1 MTYVYETLKKGER
14 QYDDYDLR
22 ETNCVR
28 ARYIKSCCDIDNG
41 NPYIEALP
49 LPRDKNEVHW
59 AYSKPLSSFDRQTI
73 KTMTNLQ
80 KQISVASLRNLRYEL
95 PFHAVLEEE
104 FYLSLVNSY
113 RNRRIKIYPYDEI
126 AVTQNDC
133 ETKNNA
139 VLLGQSAS
147 AANAGCTLIG
157 YSGCGKSS
165 ALEILLS
172 NYPQVIEHISPE
184 IPRFTQ
190 IVYLTIVC
198 PTNSNFSALYASI
211 GAEIDL
217 ALGNINPIYERM
229 IEKEKTLANK
239 ARIVCKLI
247 ELFGIGC
254 IIFDEIQLIDFEG
267 QRENTFESLLTI
279 VNKTKVALIAVGTQ
293 DAYEKM
299 FPNLRMSRRTGTF
312 IEAHRYCNSRMY
324 FNSIVKNLMQYQWF
338 DEYIEP
344 NQEICDAL
352 YAVTK
357 GIVDQLIG
365 VYMYMQIDY
374 LRFQNNTKIDSKYI
388 YRIAEK
394 YFPGMK
400 GLLENIKIP
409 ETEARRQSLLRE
421 AQHQLDQMIQ
431 YAKAEEALQELSE
444 RINSSNE
451 KIFEITRSNVIR
463 DVSKT
468 ISVTGEVYNQSRI
481 EHAVDHVLQNGN
493 NANCTEEQLASKAY
507 QWLRKSSSDRRT
519 TQKTKS
525 KLDAKH
531 IVMSDLLKEC
541 T

>member
-1 MTYVYETLKKGER
+1 M
-14 QYDDYDLR
+14 
-22 ETNCVR
+22 
-28 ARYIKSCCDIDNG
+28 
-41 NPYIEALP
+41 
-49 LPRDKNEVHW
+49 
-59 AYSKPLSSFDRQTI
+59 
-73 KTMTNLQ
+73 
-80 KQISVASLRNLRYEL
+80 
-95 PFHAVLEEE
+95 
-104 FYLSLVNSY
+104 
-113 RNRRIKIYPYDEI
+113 
-126 AVTQNDC
+126 
-133 ETKNNA
+133 
-139 VLLGQSAS
+139 
-147 AANAGCTLIG
+147 
-157 YSGCGKSS
+157 
-165 ALEILLS
+165 
-172 NYPQVIEHISPE
+172 
-184 IPRFTQ
+184 
-190 IVYLTIVC
+190 
-198 PTNSNFSALYASI
+198 
-211 GAEIDL
+211 
-217 ALGNINPIYERM
+217 
-229 IEKEKTLANK
+229 
-239 ARIVCKLI
+239 
-247 ELFGIGC
+247 FGIGC

-400 GLLENIKIP
+400 GLLENIKMP

-431 YAKAEEALQELSE
+431 HAKAEEALQELSE

-451 KIFEITRSNVIR
+451 KFFEITRSNVIR
-463 DVSKT
+463 DVSRT
-468 ISVTGEVYNQSRI
+468 ISVTGEVYNQSKI
-481 EHAVDHVLQNGN
+481 EYAVDHVLQNGN

-507 QWLRKSSSDRRT
+507 QWLKKGSSDRRA